1 MYRIYGILAF
11 SFCLLVH
18 CLSFSFYS
26 LDRVKKMTYETG
38 EEQWDVKINRLNC
51 YLKQGFQ
58 QEQYYYFFKNF
69 FVAFF
74 YALSN
79 ELKIN

>member
-51 YLKQGFQ
+51 FQ